1 MIKLTNI
8 YKQIKENQ
16 SSKYT
21 IYQDLDGCL
30 GAFDEQFQKYSGGI
44 SCDDYVIKFGRNEF
58 WEVIN
63 KAGSKFWSEIKWLPD
78 GKQLWNYI
86 KPYNPIILTAPSYDP
101 SSKIGKKEWME
112 NNLPGVEMI
121 LCYAKD
127 KKQYASS
134 TSILIDDSES
144 NIKDWSEAGGIS
156 ILYTSTTQ
164 TIKELKKLG
173 L

>member
-1 MIKLTNI
+1 MIKLTDI
-8 YKQIKENQ
+8 YKQIKEDK
-16 SSKYT
+16 SSKYI

-30 GAFDEQFQKYSGGI
+30 GNFDNQFQKYSNGI
-44 SCDDYVIKFGRNEF
+44 SCNDYVDQFGRNEF

-63 KAGSKFWSEIKWLPD
+63 KAGYKFWSEIKWLSD

-86 KPYNPIILTAPSYDP
+86 SKYNPIILTAPSYDK
-101 SSKIGKKEWME
+101 SSEIGKKEWME
-112 NNLPGVEMI
+112 KHLPGVEMI

-127 KKQYASS
+127 KKQYASP

-144 NIKDWSEAGGIS
+144 NINEWNNAGGIG
-156 ILYTSTTQ
+156 ILYTTTSQ